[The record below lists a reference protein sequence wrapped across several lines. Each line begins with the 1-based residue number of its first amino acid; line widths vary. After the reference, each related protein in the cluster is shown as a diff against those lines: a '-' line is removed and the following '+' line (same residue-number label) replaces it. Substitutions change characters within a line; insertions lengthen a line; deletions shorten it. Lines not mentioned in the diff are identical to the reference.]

1 MQVNKDNMYL
11 FHKLKLTIKCMT
23 CSNVIFCSVL
33 TLVATAKTAVK
44 QFQDQHLTRLS
55 SVLKRLILYILKI
68 LVVNFRSFF
77 SKAAGIPV
85 LYHTVLINIKI
96 YQGSWK
102 HFPNRTWLRVGFYI
116 PQRKTNAKTLLFG
129 KIIMTNNDQ
138 VIAIKAHYYIYDIFT
153 YIIYLLYVNI

>member
-1 MQVNKDNMYL
+1 MQVNKDNIYL
-11 FHKLKLTIKCMT
+11 FKKLKLTIKCMA
-23 CSNVIFCSVL
+23 CSNVIFSSVL

-55 SVLKRLILYILKI
+55 SFLKRLILYILKI
-68 LVVNFRSFF
+68 LVANCRLFF
-77 SKAAGIPV
+77 LKAPGIPA

-102 HFPNRTWLRVGFYI
+102 YFPNGTWLRVGFYI
-116 PQRKTNAKTLLFG
+116 PQRKTNAKVLLFG

-138 VIAIKAHYYIYDIFT
+138 VIAIKIHDYI
-153 YIIYLLYVNI
+153 